1 MTAQRLVAGLKA
13 IFPDTTQ
20 DPASLY
26 GADFDLTNEINIQLK
41 TVKALRQAI
50 LTEDGQIRDGM
61 TTKDVT
67 ELNRVSTNLTNLLM
81 KHHKEVVNMERMRAI
96 EESVLS
102 VVMTWPDTD
111 ERQKFIK
118 ALEEALEPLP

>member
-20 DPASLY
+20 DPSSLY
-26 GADFDLTNEINIQLK
+26 GADFDLTNEINTQLK